1 MEKKKAVSAYRAW
14 IESVVRP
21 AESFEKMKEAFANP
35 VYKQIIVQGIWTK
48 VECPLFWNEEENLP
62 QQKLPS
68 LLERDPAS
76 WIELLEKL
84 ENRIT
89 EQIENGLLN
98 AKNCGFSSVE
108 PSTSEIVVARTA
120 YLNWI
125 KKNLYPATSEEEM
138 NKIIQTI
145 DIRFIQR
152 GLWGEAKGILKSEPR
167 LI

>member
-1 MEKKKAVSAYRAW
+1 M
-14 IESVVRP
+14 
-21 AESFEKMKEAFANP
+21 
-35 VYKQIIVQGIWTK
+35 
-48 VECPLFWNEEENLP
+48 
-62 QQKLPS
+62 
-68 LLERDPAS
+68 
-76 WIELLEKL
+76 LEKL

-108 PSTSEIVVARTA
+108 PSTSEIAVARTA

-138 NKIIQTI
+138 NKIIQTA